1 MVTRFSAFLALS
13 CLSIFAGGSHAEAV
27 RQEAHHPVVRSPE
40 QAVITHPL
48 RQVPELPD
56 VVHEVRKLERKMLP
70 NRLGSADNPEA
81 EAVQSGSPGPSAA
94 TTGAGFEGL
103 GNRNGVL
110 PPDTVGAIG
119 PEHYVQMTNL
129 SLAVYDRYGHV
140 VFGPVNNNTLW
151 SALGNNN
158 VCVKNNDGDP
168 IVLYDQAA
176 DRWLASQFA
185 LPRFPNGP
193 FYQCIA
199 VSQTGDPT
207 GAWYLYVYRISDTKL
222 NDYPKFGVWPDG
234 YYMSINQFQCNIFS
248 CNWQGAG
255 VVAFER
261 DKMLAGDPTALGV
274 YFDLYGVDS
283 NLGGMLPSDW
293 DGVTPPPAG
302 SPNIFVQMD
311 DDAWGYSQGQ
321 DQLQLWDF
329 HVDWSTPSN
338 SSFNFDR
345 ILTVAPFDSNLCNYS
360 RNCIPQPGG
369 VAVDALS
376 DRLMFRLQYR
386 NFGDHQTLVTNHSVD
401 VGSNRAG
408 VRWYELRDN
417 GDGWSVYQEGT
428 FTLPDGEHRWLG
440 SAAMNGAGD
449 IGLGYS
455 VSSTSTYPSIRFTGR
470 LHNDTTRNVMTQGEG
485 TLVAGGGSQSHS
497 SGRWGD
503 YSALTVDPLDDCSFW
518 YTQEFYPSDS
528 SADWHTYIGSFKL
541 SDCGPVD
548 NPPVV
553 TLTSPAVDATVSG
566 NSVDLAATAT
576 DDRSVM
582 QVEFSVDGA
591 SIGTDTDGS
600 DGWTAQWDSTS
611 VLNGPHTVTAEATD
625 IIGQTGSDSQ
635 TVTVDNPPVVPS
647 PTMHVADLDGASIA
661 GARGRWG
668 AEVTVTIE
676 DGDGTAVSSATVSGS
691 WGDGTTGSGNCSTGG
706 DGKCTVSKGNLKS
719 TVASVSFTVTA
730 VSSNSLVYTPE
741 ANSDPDS
748 DSNGTTITI
757 NQP

>member
-1 MVTRFSAFLALS
+1 MVTRFSAFLALL
-13 CLSIFAGGSHAEAV
+13 CLSLLASGSRAAAP
-27 RQEAHHPVVRSPE
+27 QPQAHHPVVRSPE

-56 VVHEVRKLERKMLP
+56 VVHDVRKLERKMLP

-81 EAVQSGSPGPSAA
+81 EAVQSSSPGTSAA
-94 TTGAGFEGL
+94 TTDASFDGL

-119 PEHYVQMTNL
+119 PNHYVQMTNL
-129 SLAVYDRYGHV
+129 SFAVYDRSGAV

-168 IVLYDQAA
+168 VVLYDEAA

-274 YFDLYGVDS
+274 YFDLYSVDP
-283 NLGGMLPSDW
+283 NLGGLLPSDW

-302 SPNIFVQMD
+302 SPNIFIQMD
-311 DDAWGYSQGQ
+311 DDAWGYTQGQ

-338 SSFNFDR
+338 SSFSLDR
-345 ILTVAPFDSNLCNYS
+345 TLTVDGFDSNLCNYS

-369 VAVDALS
+369 VAVDSLS

-386 NFGDHQTLVTNHSVD
+386 NFGDHQSLVTNHSVD
-401 VGSNRAG
+401 VGDDRAG
-408 VRWYELRDN
+408 VRWYELRDT
-417 GDGWSVYQEGT
+417 GGGWSVHQQGT
-428 FTLPDGEHRWLG
+428 FAPGSDHRWLG

-455 VSSTSTYPSIRFTGR
+455 VSSTSTYPSIRYTGR
-470 LHNDTTRNVMTQGEG
+470 LNGDSPGTMTLGEG
-485 TLVAGGGSQSHS
+485 TIIDGGGSQSHS

-503 YSALTVDPLDDCSFW
+503 YSALTVDPVDDCSFW
-518 YTQEFYPSDS
+518 YTQEYYSANS
-528 SADWHTYIGSFKL
+528 SAGWQTRIGSFKL
-541 SDCGPVD
+541 ADCGGPVD
-548 NPPVV
+548 HPPVV
-553 TLTSPAVDATVSG
+553 TLTSPVEGEALKGTVT
-566 NSVDLAATAT
+566 L
-576 DDRSVM
+576 
-582 QVEFSVDGA
+582 
-591 SIGTDTDGS
+591 
-600 DGWTAQWDSTS
+600 
-611 VLNGPHTVTAEATD
+611 TAEATD
-625 IIGQTGSDSQ
+625 DGMVTQVEFFVDGAYVSTDTEDSDGWTYLWDSTVVPEGTHTIQAVATDNASPPQTGSDSH
-635 TVTVDNPPVVPS
+635 TVTVDNVS
-647 PTMHVADLDGASIA
+647 DPTMHVANLDGASIA
-661 GARGRWG
+661 GARGRWD

-676 DGDGTAVSSATVSGS
+676 DGDDIAVSGATVSGS
-691 WGDGTTGSGNCSTGG
+691 WGDGATGSGSCSTGG
-706 DGKCTVSKGNLKS
+706 DGKCTLDKRNLKG
-719 TVASVSFTVTA
+719 TVASVSFTVTS
-730 VSSNSLVYTPE
+730 VSSNSLLYTPE
-741 ANSDPDS
+741 DNTKPPC
-748 DSNGTTITI
+748 DSNGVCTITI
-757 NQP
+757 PRP